1 MVMTVAEIMVVMV
14 VEIMVRGSVGGDVML
29 W

>member
-14 VEIMVRGSVGGDVML
+14 VEIMVRGGVGGDVML